1 MLVIKIMKEL
11 YDSISEYKDAQEKA
25 QSCEQPLPE
34 NGSLKSGNGTSTDL
48 TIKVPD
54 QNESVFL
61 KLYDADGNEIP
72 VENGK
77 FSFDIKPFEVK
88 TFPGNFGF

>member
-34 NGSLKSGNGTSTDL
+34 NGSLKSGYGTSTDL
-48 TIKVPD
+48 TIKVPEQRD
-54 QNESVFL
+54 LNH
-61 KLYDADGNEIP
+61 A
-72 VENGK
+72 
-77 FSFDIKPFEVK
+77 VK
-88 TFPGNFGF
+88 

>member
-34 NGSLKSGNGTSTDL
+34 NGSLKSGNQHNQMLGLQAVINAPQT
-48 TIKVPD
+48 KKRPQFVM
-54 QNESVFL
+54 NWGR
-61 KLYDADGNEIP
+61 DA
-72 VENGK
+72 
-77 FSFDIKPFEVK
+77 
-88 TFPGNFGF
+88 